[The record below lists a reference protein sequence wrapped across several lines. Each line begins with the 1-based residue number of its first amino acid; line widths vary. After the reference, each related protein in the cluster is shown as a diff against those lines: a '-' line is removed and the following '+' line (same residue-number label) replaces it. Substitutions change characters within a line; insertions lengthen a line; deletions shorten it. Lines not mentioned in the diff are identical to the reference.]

1 MVVIL
6 NHYHQ
11 NILKLETIEEVFEQ
25 EYEDDELAK
34 AYREYYAEYLEL
46 PSRSIKM

>member
-1 MVVIL
+1 MCKIIEFPVK
-6 NHYHQ
+6 Y
-11 NILKLETIEEVFEQ
+11 KETIEDVFEE

>member
-1 MVVIL
+1 MCKVIEFPVR
-6 NHYHQ
+6 Y
-11 NILKLETIEEVFEQ
+11 LKVETIEEVFEQ

-46 PSRSIKM
+46 PSKSIKM